1 LIAFQLDYLTW
12 GQRVLTYQE
21 EIMENQKT
29 VVAQAIQSD
38 ALVAGR
44 LFAQSEV
51 DAGMALETFAR
62 VVGDKPT
69 YEAWENG
76 RLAWVNGF
84 VEVKPKAKGDA
95 AYQAFSRFKN
105 RLVDAYAIEIPKATS
120 AAAEKKRAEREAKQ
134 AELMQRYEDQSD
146 DALHTLITR
155 AYERQAKNPLGSD
168 ATIKELKAVLKAR
181 TKDHQAEAKAALKA
195 RRDEVIKAVRECVDM
210 ERLDLAL
217 EMLSEENEVSF
228 VTQ

>member
-1 LIAFQLDYLTW
+1 MKNAPIVVNPTSTFNTPP
-12 GQRVLTYQE
+12 
-21 EIMENQKT
+21 
-29 VVAQAIQSD
+29 VVADVIQSD
-38 ALVAGR
+38 AFVAGR

-51 DAGMALETFAR
+51 DAGKALETFAR
-62 VVGDKPT
+62 MVGDKPT
-69 YEAWENG
+69 YELWENG

-95 AYQAFSRFKN
+95 AYQAFGRFKN
-105 RLVDAYAIEIPKATS
+105 RLVEAYAIEIPKATS

-134 AELMQRYEDQSD
+134 LELMKRYEDQSD

-168 ATIKELKAVLKAR
+168 AIIKELKAVLKAR
-181 TKDHQAEAKAALKA
+181 TKDHQAQAKADLKA
-195 RRDEVIKAVRECVDM
+195 KRDEVIKAVRECADM
-210 ERLDLAL
+210 TRLDMAL
-217 EMLSEENEVSF
+217 EVLDQGNDVNY

>member
-1 LIAFQLDYLTW
+1 MKNAPIVVNPTSTFNTPP
-12 GQRVLTYQE
+12 
-21 EIMENQKT
+21 
-29 VVAQAIQSD
+29 VVADVIQSD
-38 ALVAGR
+38 AFVAGR

-51 DAGMALETFAR
+51 DAGKALETFAR
-62 VVGDKPT
+62 LVGDKPT
-69 YEAWENG
+69 YELWENG

-95 AYQAFSRFKN
+95 AYQAFGRFKN
-105 RLVDAYAIEIPKATS
+105 RLVEAYAIEIPKATS

-134 AELMQRYEDQSD
+134 LELMKRYEDQSD

-168 ATIKELKAVLKAR
+168 AIIKELKAVLKAR
-181 TKDHQAEAKAALKA
+181 TKDHQAQGKADLKA
-195 RRDEVIKAVRECVDM
+195 KRDEVIKAVRECADM
-210 ERLDLAL
+210 TRLDMVL
-217 EMLSEENEVSF
+217 EVLDQGNDVNY